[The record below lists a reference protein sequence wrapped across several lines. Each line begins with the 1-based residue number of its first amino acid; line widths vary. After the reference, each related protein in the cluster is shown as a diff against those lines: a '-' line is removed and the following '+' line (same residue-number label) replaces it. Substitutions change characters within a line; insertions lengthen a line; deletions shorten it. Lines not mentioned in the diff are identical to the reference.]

1 MSATSA
7 VGLPAAQ
14 PQAQHQSA
22 RPTREQAI
30 LQQIPG
36 GFEDDGVDVTFLP
49 GGLGVKTLKKPMWEA
64 LKDEGNVHLKV
75 AIVVYHSRVS
85 PPREQKGQFEVAA
98 QKYAEAFPECR

>member
-1 MSATSA
+1 
-7 VGLPAAQ
+7 
-14 PQAQHQSA
+14 
-22 RPTREQAI
+22 
-30 LQQIPG
+30 
-36 GFEDDGVDVTFLP
+36 
-49 GGLGVKTLKKPMWEA
+49 VKTLKKPMWEA